1 MMKSPPLHALMP
13 LSCKESEIFIP
24 SSLVRAGRM
33 IVKLH
38 PSEYVYDEERQTMF
52 VLHRDDTPGAVHTVR
67 VKFEP
72 ALGSMQVPFFSLFF
86 MYFIT
91 MLTILLA
98 MVGHQLLQ

>member
-1 MMKSPPLHALMP
+1 MP